1 MMESVMESL
10 YDTVFGQADYAPLYG
25 ATQGVLLSRP
35 RPLARLCVL
44 EVRYGGDKAPDG
56 HRADTV
62 SICNGVVLVGAA
74 CEPVFYSDEHL
85 ELLREYLTACD
96 GVIVRIA
103 PGVYPGVTHQAL
115 HALLREM
122 AAAGKTILPH
132 PDVEDVMRSKR
143 ALCKVGALQCGLP
156 DSLVYTSR
164 EQMWQGFRRTAAF
177 QPRVMTLSDSVG
189 GEGVWLVRLKSGEYC
204 STLGQRELG
213 GDELLVLQE
222 MNDGHRE
229 QHTAAEFVE
238 FCALGARG
246 QPTTPAWKA
255 TAGGGCLSEG
265 KCVGGPGQVV
275 DQRWLPRVV
284 EGEVRC
290 VMVGGVC
297 IEVVHKQ
304 TTAVEGTTLA
314 RLVYAKY
321 KPDDLMFAPLMR
333 RCAVATYSE
342 CTSCESGDWGL
353 ARGDREWTLERWTNP
368 TLSCP
373 CV

>member
-1 MMESVMESL
+1 LSAHRCEEERWALVDLDMACVRVPCAQL
-10 YDTVFGQADYAPLYG
+10 RHAVGVAAVAAVRRGRFAPLYG
-25 ATQGVLLSRP
+25 DGAAALHAQ
-35 RPLARLCVL
+35 PLPAVAALCVL
-44 EVRYGGDKAPDG
+44 EVRGGDDKAPGGG

-62 SICNGVVLVGAA
+62 PICNAVIGAGGF

-213 GDELLVLQE
+213 GDELLVLRE
-222 MNDGHRE
+222 MNDGHE
-229 QHTAAEFVE
+229 EEHTVAQFVE
-238 FCALGARG
+238 FCAGRTSVGARSLAAQELWVSTG
-246 QPTTPAWKA
+246 
-255 TAGGGCLSEG
+255 GGGCLCYG
-265 KCVGGPGQVV
+265 GQVL
-275 DQRWLPRVV
+275 DHRYLA
-284 EGEVRC
+284 GKGDARC
-290 VMVGGVC
+290 VMMGGACV
-297 IEVVHKQ
+297 EV
-304 TTAVEGTTLA
+304 
-314 RLVYAKY
+314 
-321 KPDDLMFAPLMR
+321 
-333 RCAVATYSE
+333 
-342 CTSCESGDWGL
+342 
-353 ARGDREWTLERWTNP
+353 RGNHWREP
-368 TLSCP
+368 Q
-373 CV
+373 

>member
-1 MMESVMESL
+1 MGHVQVDISQQL
-10 YDTVFGQADYAPLYG
+10 YLVDTVGAVAVKSTLMGRFAPLYG
-25 ATQGVLLSRP
+25 DLAGVLP
-35 RPLARLCVL
+35 RPAKPTARLCVL
-44 EVRYGGDKAPDG
+44 EARWPGNDKAG

-62 SICNGVVLVGAA
+62 PICNAVIGAGGF

-222 MNDGHRE
+222 MNDGHE
-229 QHTAAEFVE
+229 EEHTVAQFVE
-238 FCALGARG
+238 FCAGRTSVGARSLAAQELWVSTG
-246 QPTTPAWKA
+246 
-255 TAGGGCLSEG
+255 GGGCLCYG
-265 KCVGGPGQVV
+265 GQVL
-275 DQRWLPRVV
+275 DHRYLA
-284 EGEVRC
+284 GKGDARC
-290 VMVGGVC
+290 VMMGGACV
-297 IEVVHKQ
+297 EV
-304 TTAVEGTTLA
+304 
-314 RLVYAKY
+314 
-321 KPDDLMFAPLMR
+321 
-333 RCAVATYSE
+333 
-342 CTSCESGDWGL
+342 
-353 ARGDREWTLERWTNP
+353 RGNHWREP
-368 TLSCP
+368 Q
-373 CV
+373 